1 MLSPD
6 STPCARSIVLQSFRP
21 YAAFSERLPVVTM
34 NYCRA
39 MSYLSRAIGV
49 QGPMSQS
56 SPADGAAR
64 L

>member
-21 YAAFSERLPVVTM
+21 YAAFRERVYVVTM
-34 NYCRA
+34 NYRRA
-39 MSYLSRAIGV
+39 MPYQSPVNAV
-49 QGPMSQS
+49 QGTMSQC

-64 L
+64 S